1 MLAKAVPSDCVVGSV
16 ALNCGPFGSVLAYTS
31 KYPLKVVPLCAMM
44 SASKFVL
51 YHNVPSA
58 GSSVGAFNDAVYE
71 AVQLYKY
78 NHDSK
83 VLSDSLLGLE
93 FPQKSIDILLD
104 GGYFDELE
112 VHEMDEIFVEVIHP
126 SWDVPEPAN
135 DE

>member
-1 MLAKAVPSDCVVGSV
+1 MSSPSNNVVQF
-16 ALNCGPFGSVLAYTS
+16 APHFDRS
-31 KYPLKVVPLCAMM
+31 KRVE
-44 SASKFVL
+44 
-51 YHNVPSA
+51 
-58 GSSVGAFNDAVYE
+58 FNDAVYE

-112 VHEMDEIFVEVIHP
+112 VHEMDEIFI
-126 SWDVPEPAN
+126 DVPKVIDISKLDVAN